1 MTHELPHATVA
12 TIVEKGNKFLLVRE
26 RSQGRLVY
34 NQPAG
39 HIENGESIQ
48 AAAIRETYEETGW
61 RVIPEAFIGVSIYH
75 APNGITYVRNT
86 LSATPSQ
93 HDVDASLDDGIEAAV
108 WLSHEEIVELKAELR
123 SPIVLKVIEDYIAGK
138 SYPLDLL
145 YEHR

>member
-1 MTHELPHATVA
+1 MTNELPHATVA
-12 TIVEKGNKFLLVRE
+12 TIVEKDNKFLLVRE

-39 HIENGESIQ
+39 HIENGESIL

-61 RVIPEAFIGVSIYH
+61 HVSPKAFIGVSIYH

-86 LSATPSQ
+86 LSAAPTQ
-93 HDVDASLDDGIEAAV
+93 HDADAPLDDGIEAAV
-108 WLSHEEIVELKAELR
+108 WLSHAEIVELKAELR
-123 SPIVLKVIEDYIAGK
+123 SPIVLKVIEDYMAGK

>member
-1 MTHELPHATVA
+1 MTQELPHATVA
-12 TIVEKGNKFLLVRE
+12 TIVEKDNKFLLVRE

-39 HIENGESIQ
+39 HIESGESIQ

-61 RVIPEAFIGVSIYH
+61 EVTPEAFVGVSIYH

-86 LSATPSQ
+86 LSATPIQ
-93 HDVDASLDDGIEAAV
+93 HNAEAKLDHGIEAAV
-108 WLSHEEIVELKAELR
+108 WLSHEEIIALKTELR

-138 SYPLDLL
+138 TYPLDLL